1 MGLSFEEYY
10 KAKRWVSAN
19 NWTNK
24 TKKEKNWANKWPKGG
39 NLIYFNILFFF
50 YLFIFNQIFFFFD
63 FFFLHFLIL
72 SQFDPL
78 AARSKDS
85 SHLNNIEETAA
96 GLLRLVE
103 AMRAVGH

>member
-1 MGLSFEEYY
+1 LKNTTRPKDGSRRIIGPTRPKKKKIGPTNGLKVATLSL
-10 KAKRWVSAN
+10 
-19 NWTNK
+19 
-24 TKKEKNWANKWPKGG
+24 
-39 NLIYFNILFFF
+39 LIFDFFF
-50 YLFIFNQIFFFFD
+50 SFFLFNQIFFFFD